1 MKHKVLILGTLGEF
15 TELVKK
21 AKEKG
26 YETVVCDG
34 YADGIARTYAD
45 KAYTIPVT
53 DVDAIALMCREE
65 GVDGIITS
73 FSDLLL
79 ECMVKIADKAGL
91 PCYLK
96 PEQLSWYRDKSACRD
111 VLDKLGLPAPG
122 FRKISVELLK
132 QGSEEEIQQ
141 SIANLQYPLISKPLD
156 KYGSRGIFIIHHSD
170 EVRKK
175 ALQTA
180 EYTDCQEILV
190 EEYNDGYEFNMMTWV
205 MDGKVNVISIADREK
220 TEMEEGMLPLS
231 TRNVY
236 PSRFL
241 TEVEKSATDILQN
254 YIRYTGQTEGAL
266 SMQFFWKPGRG
277 IQVCEIA
284 GRFFGYEH
292 ELTDM
297 VYGFQTEE
305 LLLDYLYEKD
315 RIKEMFHRHDIHHPV
330 KYGAVLY
337 FQGRQL
343 QIADQTAA
351 CELAKEKCVVKP
363 WIFYKEGERVI
374 EYGPN
379 PYLALYYIE
388 TENRR
393 QLEKKTEKFFS
404 EMSIRDPEGREVAYR
419 NKIPEYEKEKKQMID
434 FNRPAF
440 TGREFDYIR
449 DAVQRGML
457 CGDGE
462 YTKRCSQWMMD
473 KFHVNHVM
481 LTTSCTH
488 ALEMAAHL
496 CDIKPGD
503 EVIMPS
509 YTFVSTADAFV
520 LKGAKIVFVDIR
532 PDTMNI
538 DEKLIE
544 AAVTEKTKVIVPVHY
559 AGVACEMDTIME
571 IAKKYN
577 LKVVEDAAQ
586 GVDAYYKGKAL
597 GTIGDFGC
605 YSFHET
611 KNYTMGEGGAIL
623 FNRDEYVEKAEIL
636 REKGTDRS
644 KFFRGQVDKYR
655 WIDYGSSY
663 LPSELNAA
671 YLYAQLEARDQIFAK
686 RMEIYN
692 YYHKNLAHLAQEG
705 KIEQPY
711 VPEECSHNAHM
722 YYIKVRDIQVRT
734 RLIAYL
740 REKGICSVF
749 HYVPLHS
756 APAGQKFGRF
766 SGEDVYTTKESERLL
781 RLPMFYNLDME
792 DVKYI
797 TDTIASFDGF

>member
-241 TEVEKSATDILQN
+241 AEVEKSATDILQN

-393 QLEKKTEKFFS
+393 QLELETEKFFS
-404 EMSIRDPEGREVAYR
+404 EMSIRDPEEEKLPTEIRYR
-419 NKIPEYEKEKKQMID
+419 NMRRKRKQMID

-586 GVDAYYKGKAL
+586 GVDACYKGKAL

-655 WIDYGSSY
+655 WMDYGSSY

-671 YLYAQLEARDQIFAK
+671 YLYAQLEARNQIFAK

>member
-141 SIANLQYPLISKPLD
+141 SIANMQYPLISKPLD

-241 TEVEKSATDILQN
+241 AEVEKSATDILQN

-297 VYGFQTEE
+297 VYGFQIEE
-305 LLLDYLYEKD
+305 LLLNYLYE
-315 RIKEMFHRHDIHHPV
+315 
-330 KYGAVLY
+330 
-337 FQGRQL
+337 
-343 QIADQTAA
+343 
-351 CELAKEKCVVKP
+351 
-363 WIFYKEGERVI
+363 
-374 EYGPN
+374 
-379 PYLALYYIE
+379 
-388 TENRR
+388 
-393 QLEKKTEKFFS
+393 
-404 EMSIRDPEGREVAYR
+404 
-419 NKIPEYEKEKKQMID
+419 
-434 FNRPAF
+434 
-440 TGREFDYIR
+440 TG
-449 DAVQRGML
+449 
-457 CGDGE
+457 
-462 YTKRCSQWMMD
+462 
-473 KFHVNHVM
+473 
-481 LTTSCTH
+481 
-488 ALEMAAHL
+488 
-496 CDIKPGD
+496 
-503 EVIMPS
+503 
-509 YTFVSTADAFV
+509 
-520 LKGAKIVFVDIR
+520 
-532 PDTMNI
+532 
-538 DEKLIE
+538 
-544 AAVTEKTKVIVPVHY
+544 
-559 AGVACEMDTIME
+559 
-571 IAKKYN
+571 
-577 LKVVEDAAQ
+577 
-586 GVDAYYKGKAL
+586 
-597 GTIGDFGC
+597 
-605 YSFHET
+605 
-611 KNYTMGEGGAIL
+611 
-623 FNRDEYVEKAEIL
+623 
-636 REKGTDRS
+636 
-644 KFFRGQVDKYR
+644 
-655 WIDYGSSY
+655 
-663 LPSELNAA
+663 
-671 YLYAQLEARDQIFAK
+671 
-686 RMEIYN
+686 
-692 YYHKNLAHLAQEG
+692 
-705 KIEQPY
+705 
-711 VPEECSHNAHM
+711 
-722 YYIKVRDIQVRT
+722 
-734 RLIAYL
+734 
-740 REKGICSVF
+740 
-749 HYVPLHS
+749 
-756 APAGQKFGRF
+756 
-766 SGEDVYTTKESERLL
+766 
-781 RLPMFYNLDME
+781 
-792 DVKYI
+792 
-797 TDTIASFDGF
+797 

>member
-266 SMQFFWKPGRG
+266 SMQFFWKAGEG

-284 GRFFGYEH
+284 ARFFGYEH

-297 VYGFQTEE
+297 VYRFNMEE
-305 LLLDYLYEKD
+305 LLLNYVYDNEYVTKMLEAQ
-315 RIKEMFHRHDIHHPV
+315 DIRKPLMH
-330 KYGAVLY
+330 GAVLY
-337 FQGRQL
+337 FHGRL
-343 QIADQTAA
+343 KQIQEQQAA
-351 CELAKEKCVVKP
+351 YELAEDKAVVKP
-363 WIFYKEGERVI
+363 WIFYEAGEEVVA
-374 EYGPN
+374 YGPN

-388 TENRR
+388 AGSREELDEISRDFF
-393 QLEKKTEKFFS
+393 EK
-404 EMSIRDPEGREVAYR
+404 MSMTDPDGEEIVFQ
-419 NKIPEYEKEKKQMID
+419 NKIP
-434 FNRPAF
+434 
-440 TGREFDYIR
+440 
-449 DAVQRGML
+449 
-457 CGDGE
+457 
-462 YTKRCSQWMMD
+462 
-473 KFHVNHVM
+473 
-481 LTTSCTH
+481 
-488 ALEMAAHL
+488 
-496 CDIKPGD
+496 
-503 EVIMPS
+503 
-509 YTFVSTADAFV
+509 
-520 LKGAKIVFVDIR
+520 
-532 PDTMNI
+532 
-538 DEKLIE
+538 
-544 AAVTEKTKVIVPVHY
+544 
-559 AGVACEMDTIME
+559 
-571 IAKKYN
+571 KYS
-577 LKVVEDAAQ
+577 L
-586 GVDAYYKGKAL
+586 
-597 GTIGDFGC
+597 
-605 YSFHET
+605 
-611 KNYTMGEGGAIL
+611 
-623 FNRDEYVEKAEIL
+623 
-636 REKGTDRS
+636 
-644 KFFRGQVDKYR
+644 
-655 WIDYGSSY
+655 
-663 LPSELNAA
+663 
-671 YLYAQLEARDQIFAK
+671 
-686 RMEIYN
+686 
-692 YYHKNLAHLAQEG
+692 
-705 KIEQPY
+705 
-711 VPEECSHNAHM
+711 
-722 YYIKVRDIQVRT
+722 
-734 RLIAYL
+734 
-740 REKGICSVF
+740 
-749 HYVPLHS
+749 
-756 APAGQKFGRF
+756 
-766 SGEDVYTTKESERLL
+766 
-781 RLPMFYNLDME
+781 
-792 DVKYI
+792 
-797 TDTIASFDGF
+797 

>member
-156 KYGSRGIFIIHHSD
+156 KYGSRGIFIIHRSD

-241 TEVEKSATDILQN
+241 AEVEKSATDILQN

-419 NKIPEYEKEKKQMID
+419 NKIPEYEKEKK
-434 FNRPAF
+434 
-440 TGREFDYIR
+440 
-449 DAVQRGML
+449 
-457 CGDGE
+457 
-462 YTKRCSQWMMD
+462 
-473 KFHVNHVM
+473 
-481 LTTSCTH
+481 
-488 ALEMAAHL
+488 
-496 CDIKPGD
+496 
-503 EVIMPS
+503 
-509 YTFVSTADAFV
+509 
-520 LKGAKIVFVDIR
+520 
-532 PDTMNI
+532 
-538 DEKLIE
+538 
-544 AAVTEKTKVIVPVHY
+544 
-559 AGVACEMDTIME
+559 
-571 IAKKYN
+571 
-577 LKVVEDAAQ
+577 
-586 GVDAYYKGKAL
+586 
-597 GTIGDFGC
+597 
-605 YSFHET
+605 
-611 KNYTMGEGGAIL
+611 
-623 FNRDEYVEKAEIL
+623 
-636 REKGTDRS
+636 TD
-644 KFFRGQVDKYR
+644 D
-655 WIDYGSSY
+655 
-663 LPSELNAA
+663 
-671 YLYAQLEARDQIFAK
+671 
-686 RMEIYN
+686 
-692 YYHKNLAHLAQEG
+692 
-705 KIEQPY
+705 
-711 VPEECSHNAHM
+711 
-722 YYIKVRDIQVRT
+722 
-734 RLIAYL
+734 
-740 REKGICSVF
+740 
-749 HYVPLHS
+749 
-756 APAGQKFGRF
+756 
-766 SGEDVYTTKESERLL
+766 
-781 RLPMFYNLDME
+781 
-792 DVKYI
+792 
-797 TDTIASFDGF
+797 

>member
-241 TEVEKSATDILQN
+241 AEVEKSATDILQN

-266 SMQFFWKPGRG
+266 SMQFFWKAGEG

-284 GRFFGYEH
+284 ARFFGYEH

-297 VYGFQTEE
+297 VYRFNMEE
-305 LLLDYLYEKD
+305 LLLNYVYDNEYVTKMLEVQ
-315 RIKEMFHRHDIHHPV
+315 DIRKPLMH
-330 KYGAVLY
+330 GAVLY
-337 FQGRQL
+337 FHGRL
-343 QIADQTAA
+343 KQIQEQQAA
-351 CELAKEKCVVKP
+351 YELAEDKAVVKP
-363 WIFYKEGERVI
+363 WIFYEAGEEVVA
-374 EYGPN
+374 YGPK

-388 TENRR
+388 AGSREELDEITRDFF
-393 QLEKKTEKFFS
+393 EK
-404 EMSIRDPEGREVAYR
+404 MSMTDPDGEEIVFQ
-419 NKIPEYEKEKKQMID
+419 NKIP
-434 FNRPAF
+434 
-440 TGREFDYIR
+440 
-449 DAVQRGML
+449 
-457 CGDGE
+457 
-462 YTKRCSQWMMD
+462 
-473 KFHVNHVM
+473 
-481 LTTSCTH
+481 
-488 ALEMAAHL
+488 
-496 CDIKPGD
+496 
-503 EVIMPS
+503 
-509 YTFVSTADAFV
+509 
-520 LKGAKIVFVDIR
+520 
-532 PDTMNI
+532 
-538 DEKLIE
+538 
-544 AAVTEKTKVIVPVHY
+544 
-559 AGVACEMDTIME
+559 
-571 IAKKYN
+571 KYS
-577 LKVVEDAAQ
+577 L
-586 GVDAYYKGKAL
+586 
-597 GTIGDFGC
+597 
-605 YSFHET
+605 
-611 KNYTMGEGGAIL
+611 
-623 FNRDEYVEKAEIL
+623 
-636 REKGTDRS
+636 
-644 KFFRGQVDKYR
+644 
-655 WIDYGSSY
+655 
-663 LPSELNAA
+663 
-671 YLYAQLEARDQIFAK
+671 
-686 RMEIYN
+686 
-692 YYHKNLAHLAQEG
+692 
-705 KIEQPY
+705 
-711 VPEECSHNAHM
+711 
-722 YYIKVRDIQVRT
+722 
-734 RLIAYL
+734 
-740 REKGICSVF
+740 
-749 HYVPLHS
+749 
-756 APAGQKFGRF
+756 
-766 SGEDVYTTKESERLL
+766 
-781 RLPMFYNLDME
+781 
-792 DVKYI
+792 
-797 TDTIASFDGF
+797 